1 MMHHANSPTK
11 SARDLGCRAQV
22 VRRVCKSLKNTYGLP
37 RFGNPTNP
45 IDDLVYVVLSNRTSP
60 DMARSVYMRLKR
72 LLGCWEAMP
81 NTPIARLR
89 SVLKP
94 AGLSNV
100 KAKQLRG
107 AIASIVRDF
116 GHCDLRKMRKWP
128 ESEIEE
134 YLTGLPGVSE
144 KVAKC
149 VMMYTLGCSVLPVD
163 THVHR
168 IAFRLGWT
176 EKRRADQC
184 HDELEALVSRDRR
197 YAFHVDC
204 IAHGR
209 TVCRSTNP
217 ACDRCCIRRY
227 CEYCKSRS

>member
-1 MMHHANSPTK
+1 MVTGNRPHIWQIRPA
-11 SARDLGCRAQV
+11 ARSQA
-22 VRRVCKSLKNTYGLP
+22 VRRVCELLQRTYGLP

-45 IDDLVYVVLSNRTSP
+45 IDDLVYIVLSNRTSP
-60 DMARSVYMRLKR
+60 DTAQLVYERLKH
-72 LLGCWEAMP
+72 LLGKWEMMAK
-81 NTPIARLR
+81 TRVAAVQRVLR
-89 SVLKP
+89 P

-107 AIASIVRDF
+107 AIARIGRDF
-116 GHCDLRKMRKWP
+116 GRCDLREIRNWP
-128 ESEIEE
+128 ESDIED
-134 YLTGLPGVSE
+134 YLVGLPGVSA

-168 IAFRLGWT
+168 IASRLGWT
-176 EKRRADQC
+176 KKRRADQC
-184 HDELEALVSRDRR
+184 HRELEELVPRHRR

-209 TVCRSTNP
+209 SVCRPTNP
-217 ACDRCCIRRY
+217 ACADCCIR
-227 CEYCKSRS
+227 EYCDFYKGRS